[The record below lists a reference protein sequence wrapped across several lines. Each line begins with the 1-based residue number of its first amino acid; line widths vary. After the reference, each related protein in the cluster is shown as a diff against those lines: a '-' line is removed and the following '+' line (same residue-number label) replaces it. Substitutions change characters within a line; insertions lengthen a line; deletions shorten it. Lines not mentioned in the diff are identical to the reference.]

1 MYPPL
6 ILTLLTEDVCQE
18 ILAFPP
24 VEGDDGGGSIWRLQ
38 AAIVTLLLAAVVP
51 AGVTING
58 FIRAA
63 PALLPRLAGA
73 RRKRQRQKI
82 PPATA

>member
-1 MYPPL
+1 MCARKSWL
-6 ILTLLTEDVCQE
+6 
-18 ILAFPP
+18 FPP
-24 VEGDDGGGSIWRLQ
+24 SEGDDGGGSIWRLQ
-38 AAIVTLLLAAVVP
+38 AAIVTLLLTAVVP
-51 AGVTING
+51 VGVSING

-63 PALLPRLAGA
+63 PALLSRLAEA